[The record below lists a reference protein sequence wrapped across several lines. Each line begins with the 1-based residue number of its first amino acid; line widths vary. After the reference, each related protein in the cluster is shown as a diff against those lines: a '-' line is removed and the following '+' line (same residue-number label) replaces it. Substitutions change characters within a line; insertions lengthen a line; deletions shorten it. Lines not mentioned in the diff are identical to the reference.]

1 MAQISRVEL
10 REILMGVDTPTFISM
25 VTKTP
30 VKMNQYLNYWIV
42 DGEGKKK
49 KNPNPTK
56 NPYFDMGIENIKRQY
71 KIVTGFD
78 YENSVNNRREK
89 EGKEKD
95 FESKENWMEF
105 ISKGL
110 VTDKSTGTKFY
121 LRYQYQKDSKLE
133 QEYLFNGNPILK
145 QLFESYM
152 SQRSEYENQG
162 LDNPLQF
169 QVVNLDNV
177 MEISIN
183 KNKYELVD

>member
-1 MAQISRVEL
+1 
-10 REILMGVDTPTFISM
+10 
-25 VTKTP
+25 
-30 VKMNQYLNYWIV
+30 MNQYLDYWVV

-56 NPYFDMGIENIKRQY
+56 NPYFDLGIENIKRQY

-95 FESKENWMEF
+95 FEAKENWMEF
-105 ISKGL
+105 ISNGL

-133 QEYLFNGNPILK
+133 QEFLFNGNPILK

-152 SQRSEYENQG
+152 TQRSEYENQG
-162 LDNPLQF
+162 LNNPLQF

-183 KNKYELVD
+183 KERYELVD